1 MLHGAIYLALLGS
14 LAAPDVAAAASDDA
28 LPSPVH
34 HTVRVFL
41 LAGQSNMEGRAD
53 GHRLTPEEVALV
65 HAASARVQLAFNGDA
80 PKPLGVVQP
89 DPSIA
94 AIYGYDRIFGP
105 ELFFGVAMAEAW
117 PNEHFL
123 LIKYTAGATSLY
135 GSWNPD
141 WSAERAAEMDEAD
154 NPPLY
159 QAFVD
164 YAREVLAG
172 LDSHDYELCAMLWV
186 QGESDSG
193 AGAAEAAYGENLERL
208 IESVRRDFGKP
219 GLPFLLF
226 QVGKGGVVD
235 GMKRTATTM
244 DRVVLIPRSADPGSP
259 DYYTTIPNGHID
271 HGGMRKLGFRFA
283 ETYLARFGDGTVSP

>member
-1 MLHGAIYLALLGS
+1 MLCLAIYLVLLGS
-14 LAAPDVAAAASDDA
+14 LAAGDAPEPAIDDA
-28 LPSPVH
+28 LPNPASQK
-34 HTVRVFL
+34 VRVFL
-41 LAGQSNMEGRAD
+41 LAGQSNMEGRAN
-53 GHRLTPEEVALV
+53 GHLLTPEETAQVL
-65 HAASARVQLAFNGDA
+65 AASARVRLAWNGGP

-94 AIYGYDRIFGP
+94 AIYGYNRIFGP
-105 ELFFGVAMAEAW
+105 ELFFGVAMAAAW
-117 PNEHFL
+117 PGERIL

-159 QAFVD
+159 QAFVA

-172 LDSHDYELCAMLWV
+172 LGRDGYELCAMLWV

-193 AGAAEAAYGENLERL
+193 VAVAEAAYGENLERL
-208 IESVRRDFGKP
+208 VESVRADFGEP
-219 GLPFLLF
+219 ELPFLLF

-235 GMKRTATTM
+235 GMKHAAKTM
-244 DRVVLIPRSADPGSP
+244 DKVVLIPRSADPASP

-271 HGGMRKLGFRFA
+271 HAGMRKLGIRFA
-283 ETYLARFGDGTVSP
+283 EAYLGR